1 LEKIKR
7 KNIEYI
13 MIGIIWC
20 ACKVERDEKKEE
32 EEERDALVSLSPPP
46 PPLTPA
52 EV

>member
-7 KNIEYI
+7 KDIEYI
-13 MIGIIWC
+13 KIGIIWC

-32 EEERDALVSLSPPP
+32 EERDALVSLSPPP
-46 PPLTPA
+46 PPLTPV